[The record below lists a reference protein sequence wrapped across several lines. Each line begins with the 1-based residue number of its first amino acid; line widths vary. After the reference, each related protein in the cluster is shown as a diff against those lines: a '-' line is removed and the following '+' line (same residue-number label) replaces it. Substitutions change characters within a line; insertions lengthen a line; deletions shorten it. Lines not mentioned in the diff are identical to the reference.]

1 MSWWEIR
8 GYYDIQHPNI
18 VATGKRVDQLIPLDA
33 RIIAPYQGDTAF
45 LFQTNRTGWPIGFE
59 IEDKINKGADYYVSV
74 NYDDETNQLME
85 KYEVVEKTADYVII
99 KLQ

>member
-18 VATGKRVDQLIPLDA
+18 VTAGKRIDELVPDDA
-33 RIIAPYQGDTAF
+33 KIIAPYMGDTAF

-59 IEDKINKGADYYVSV
+59 IEDKINKGANYYVSV
-74 NYDDETNQLME
+74 NFDDEANELIE
-85 KYEVVEKTADYVII
+85 EYEVVEQTIDYVII